1 MHDEIGAL
9 RQEVEHLIAMN
20 TASYVV
26 LTSLVATHPQP
37 QQFQLHLET
46 ALEGLLGSERL
57 ARWSDDQK
65 LIVRRAVEA
74 FQQVRP
80 AAPIDPLAAALGPR
94 DPRAAGPR

>member
-26 LTSLVATHPQP
+26 ITSLVATHPQP
-37 QQFQLHLET
+37 QQFQLHLQA
-46 ALEGLLGSERL
+46 ALEGVLGSARL
-57 ARWSDDQK
+57 ARWSEDQK

-74 FQQVRP
+74 FQQVQP
-80 AAPIDPLAAALGPR
+80 AAPIDPLASALGER
-94 DPRAAGPR
+94 DPRAGGKR